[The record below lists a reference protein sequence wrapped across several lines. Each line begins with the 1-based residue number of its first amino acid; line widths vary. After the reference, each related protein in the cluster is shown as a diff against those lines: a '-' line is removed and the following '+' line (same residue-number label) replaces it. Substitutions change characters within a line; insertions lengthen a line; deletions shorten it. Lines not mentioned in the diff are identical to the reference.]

1 MCFTRDVKRAKSYDV
16 QLFLIQ
22 TNYGSRKKARAK
34 ETTFALKEIH
44 LQGSNM
50 KLKMTSQKANTLCR
64 IFSLETNNICF

>member
-1 MCFTRDVKRAKSYDV
+1 MWFKKAKSYDV

-44 LQGSNM
+44 
-50 KLKMTSQKANTLCR
+50 
-64 IFSLETNNICF
+64 FSGFKNEVKNDFT